1 MQGRVLE
8 RARILE
14 RAQVPERVQGRVVGV
29 QEQAPAR
36 LRARLSPF
44 LPGAL
49 LGRCPSPESLLPR
62 GERLHRR
69 TTTATTT
76 RTRTAMG
83 IMRLHKMG
91 LAERGLRGLDRR
103 RA

>member
-44 LPGAL
+44 LLVLMP
-49 LGRCPSPESLLPR
+49 
-62 GERLHRR
+62 
-69 TTTATTT
+69 
-76 RTRTAMG
+76 
-83 IMRLHKMG
+83 
-91 LAERGLRGLDRR
+91 LR
-103 RA
+103 AH